1 VGIRNILLGNPQGKT
16 AWRRLR
22 DGWKKDRERENYERA
37 FALASNP
44 LGLKPGDLVE
54 VGFEDRRTYTVETVL
69 WFHTPTDDPDYTR
82 YAMKDLETGRLALL
96 EVLPGEAGTLLY
108 SLFELV
114 DEIDLD
120 LDLLAVLEDE
130 DTLRHTVE
138 TDDGETLEVDY
149 EKDFVTQAELSVF
162 AKEELTCVQ
171 VLSFNYCVETEGGEQ
186 YLCVEV
192 VEEAEAMN
200 FYRGRKLAETDVVAM
215 GTVGTR

>member
-1 VGIRNILLGNPQGKT
+1 
-16 AWRRLR
+16 
-22 DGWKKDRERENYERA
+22 
-37 FALASNP
+37 
-44 LGLKPGDLVE
+44 
-54 VGFEDRRTYTVETVL
+54 
-69 WFHTPTDDPDYTR
+69 
-82 YAMKDLETGRLALL
+82 
-96 EVLPGEAGTLLY
+96 
-108 SLFELV
+108 
-114 DEIDLD
+114 
-120 LDLLAVLEDE
+120 VLEDE

-215 GTVGTR
+215 GTVGTC

>member
-1 VGIRNILLGNPQGKT
+1 MGIRNILLGNPQGKT

>member
-54 VGFEDRRTYTVETVL
+54 VGFEDRRSYTVETVL
-69 WFHTPTDDPDYTR
+69 WFRTPTEDPDYTR
-82 YAMKDLETGRLALL
+82 YGMKDLESGQLALL

-120 LDLLAVLEDE
+120 LDLLEVLEDE

-192 VEEAEAMN
+192 VEEAEAIN

>member
-22 DGWKKDRERENYERA
+22 DGWKKDKERENYERA

-54 VGFEDRRTYTVETVL
+54 VGFEDQRSYTVETVL
-69 WFHTPTDDPDYTR
+69 WFHTPTDDPDYMR
-82 YAMKDLETGRLALL
+82 YGMKDLESGQLALL

-120 LDLLAVLEDE
+120 LDLLEVLEDE

-162 AKEELTCVQ
+162 AKEELTKVQ

-215 GTVGTR
+215 GTVETR

>member
-1 VGIRNILLGNPQGKT
+1 MGIRNILLGNPQGKT
-16 AWRRLR
+16 AWQRLR

-37 FALASNP
+37 FARAANP

-54 VGFEDRRTYTVETVL
+54 VGFEDRRSYRVETVL
-69 WFHTPTDDPDYTR
+69 WFHTPTEDPDYTR
-82 YAMKDLETGRLALL
+82 YGMKDLEAGNLALL
-96 EVLPGEAGTLLY
+96 EVLPGEAGAHLY

-138 TDDGETLEVDY
+138 TDDGGTFEVDY
-149 EKDFVTQAELSVF
+149 EKDFVTEAELSVF
-162 AKEELTCVQ
+162 AKEERTIVHVLT
-171 VLSFNYCVETEGGEQ
+171 FNYGIETDGGEE
-186 YLCVEV
+186 YLTVEV

-200 FYRGRKLAETDVVAM
+200 FYRGRKLEETDVVAM
-215 GTVGTR
+215 GTVGS